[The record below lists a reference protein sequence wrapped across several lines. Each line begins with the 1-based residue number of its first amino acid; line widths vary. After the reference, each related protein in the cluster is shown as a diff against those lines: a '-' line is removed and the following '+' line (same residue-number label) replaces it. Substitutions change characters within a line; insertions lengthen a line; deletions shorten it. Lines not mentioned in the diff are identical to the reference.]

1 MPIDEMRFGRG
12 ADAARRRGGA
22 ATREK
27 ARRGPVVDSYCR
39 VRDIRR
45 ELEEDARGRERR
57 CKW

>member
-1 MPIDEMRFGRG
+1 MRFDRG

-27 ARRGPVVDSYCR
+27 ARKGPVVDSYCR

-45 ELEEDARGRERR
+45 ELEEDAHARGRR

>member
-1 MPIDEMRFGRG
+1 MPIDEMKFDRG
-12 ADAARRRGGA
+12 ADVARRRGGA

-27 ARRGPVVDSYCR
+27 ARKGPVVDSYCR

-45 ELEEDARGRERR
+45 ELEEDAREHVRR